1 MGHAGAVRG
10 HQVDIVQ
17 GRVGWDR
24 VREEWV
30 TS

>member
-24 VREEWV
+24 AREE
-30 TS
+30 

>member
-24 VREEWV
+24 VREE
-30 TS
+30 